1 MLASIIQLF
10 IMPSSVALIF
20 IILGAVA
27 IYIMKRRLGLTLIL
41 SGILI
46 VFIFSTGPVATL
58 LISPLEYRYPM
69 VSAPSNY
76 PDAKYIV
83 VLTGYAAKD
92 KLMPLS
98 SQANSASVFRVLEAY
113 HLYQQRPDCQ
123 IIISGTPVAVDVMR
137 ELLVELGIPETDIT
151 GESNSPH
158 TFFSAK
164 NLKPII
170 NNVPFFLVTSAGHMT
185 RSMGVFHKQ
194 NMKPIPAPTDYQL
207 PRDFRKAMFRPTLQ
221 HLYYSEL
228 AIHEYIGLIW
238 YRWKGWI

>member
-10 IMPSSVALIF
+10 IMPSSVALIL
-20 IILGAVA
+20 IVLGVVA
-27 IYIMKRRLGLTLIL
+27 IYVMKRRLGIALLL
-41 SGILI
+41 SGVLVILM
-46 VFIFSTGPVATL
+46 FSTGPVAML

-69 VSAPSNY
+69 LSAPSNF

-98 SQANSASVFRVLEAY
+98 SQVNSSSAFRVLEAY
-113 HLYQQRPDCQ
+113 HLHQQCSDCQ

-137 ELLVELGIPETDIT
+137 ELLVELGIPESDIT
-151 GESNSPH
+151 GESKSPH

-170 NNVPFFLVTSAGHMT
+170 NEAPFFLVTSAGHMT
-185 RSMGVFHKQ
+185 RSMGVFNKQ
-194 NMKPIPAPTDYQL
+194 SMKPIPAPTDYQL
-207 PRDFRKAMFRPTLQ
+207 PNDVRKVMLKPTLM
-221 HLYYSEL
+221 HLYFSEL
-228 AIHEYIGLIW
+228 AIHEYIGIVW
-238 YRWKGWI
+238 YKLKGWI